1 MLGATLSGFKVRA
14 YRSARDCKSLFK
26 KSIKEI
32 RHVPS
37 GECALSLVLSTLA
50 RGESYPKADEVIVW
64 GSPHAAV
71 HQSR

>member
-1 MLGATLSGFKVRA
+1 MLGATLGGFKVRA

-26 KSIKEI
+26 KSVKEI
-32 RHVPS
+32 RHVPG
-37 GECALSLVLSTLA
+37 GECALSLILSTLT
-50 RGESYPKADEVIVW
+50 RGESYPRAEEVIVR

>member
-37 GECALSLVLSTLA
+37 EECALSLVLSTLA
-50 RGESYPKADEVIVW
+50 RGESYPKAEEVIVW

>member
-50 RGESYPKADEVIVW
+50 RGESYPKAEEVIVR
-64 GSPHAAV
+64 GILRA
-71 HQSR
+71 